1 MFQSSASLPKFS
13 NKKKQTK
20 RYWVAFTVFTQLNG
34 TIVDLIS
41 RLFKGLK
48 ISFLFS
54 TSFLYNYIFLQIWF
68 KNRRA
73 KWRKRE
79 RHLINAT
86 GDFTKAAAAGFGTQF
101 NGLIQPFDE
110 SLYYGYSNCN
120 NWKVPSTPASSLAN
134 AGFAWGLTGSS
145 FNMNSN
151 PLGSTR
157 LLLSYVL

>member
-13 NKKKQTK
+13 NKKK
-20 RYWVAFTVFTQLNG
+20 RHGFTVFTQSND
-34 TIVDLIS
+34 TIVALIC
-41 RLFKGLK
+41 RLFKGK
-48 ISFLFS
+48 KVTFLFF

-101 NGLIQPFDE
+101 NGLMQPFDE
-110 SLYYGYSNCN
+110 SLYSGYSTYN
-120 NWKVPSTPASSLAN
+120 NWKVPSATPSSLAK
-134 AGFAWGLTGSS
+134 AGFAWGLTSSS

-157 LLLSYVL
+157 

>member
-1 MFQSSASLPKFS
+1 MNAFGFFTHA
-13 NKKKQTK
+13 NK
-20 RYWVAFTVFTQLNG
+20 
-34 TIVDLIS
+34 TIVNVIY
-41 RLFKGLK
+41 RLFKG
-48 ISFLFS
+48 SRVPFCFF

-101 NGLIQPFDE
+101 NGLMQPFDE
-110 SLYYGYSNCN
+110 SLYSGYSTYN
-120 NWKVPSTPASSLAN
+120 NWKVPSATPSSLAK
-134 AGFAWGLTGSS
+134 AGFAWGLGSS

-157 LLLSYVL
+157 